1 MPTKTNDALLLRFSL
16 RQANSIL
23 LIYCYVRQLV
33 PFTLGTIYLQH
44 MEGGDVMP
52 RSHHGS

>member
-1 MPTKTNDALLLRFSL
+1 MPTKANDALLLRL
-16 RQANSIL
+16 RQTDSVL